1 MRSNFEIKI
10 VELTTERTN
19 LQTRLSQIDSNKRE
33 IIDRDS
39 LSSLERQI
47 STLSSTLKTKD
58 AEIIFLK
65 KTI

>member
-47 STLSSTLKTKD
+47 STLSSTLKTND

>member
-1 MRSNFEIKI
+1 MRCNFEIKI
-10 VELTTERTN
+10 VELTTEKAN
-19 LQTRLSQIDSNKRE
+19 LQAKISQIDSSKRE

-58 AEIIFLK
+58 A
-65 KTI
+65 